1 MCTHSSDQFPAHRR
15 ATTTATGGDGVAA
28 PPVVV
33 YASTIAVY
41 GSALPEVVTPHTPL
55 RPPLIYGAHKLACE
69 VLLADFSRRGRLDGR
84 ALRQL
89 LGNALAASVFS
100 AFLVLPAIWLGNGS
114 NVLLIPCK
122 TFLTVAA
129 LGLLTRF
136 LPWNQ
141 LTAAMRVFHLPQ
153 VVIFIFDTT
162 LRYIVLLGEIAGEML
177 TALKLRSIGHNP
189 HKGRAISGILGVMFL
204 RSREMSEEMYQAMV
218 CRGYTGEYLV
228 AAARGRHRGGFWLAL
243 LFLLFVMLYLR
254 IEVLL

>member
-1 MCTHSSDQFPAHRR
+1 MLIGDRR
-15 ATTTATGGDGVAA
+15 QAALDYVASVRRRWA
-28 PPVVV
+28 W
-33 YASTIAVY
+33 
-41 GSALPEVVTPHTPL
+41 
-55 RPPLIYGAHKLACE
+55 
-69 VLLADFSRRGRLDGR
+69 LLANLDMPLAEAEARIAEVWHPYHR

-228 AAARGRHRGGFWLAL
+228 ATARGRHRGGFWLAL
-243 LFLLFVMLYLR
+243 LFLLFVVLYLR